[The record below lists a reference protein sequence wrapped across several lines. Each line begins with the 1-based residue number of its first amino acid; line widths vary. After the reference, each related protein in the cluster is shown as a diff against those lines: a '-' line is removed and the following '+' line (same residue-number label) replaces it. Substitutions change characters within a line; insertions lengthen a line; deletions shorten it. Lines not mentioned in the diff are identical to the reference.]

1 MSLSY
6 PALTFHSMP
15 IGVTYTRPHPHY
27 PDSLALDSPAVEGM
41 TDLRMVTALTVER
54 TNTLAATRER
64 MRKLGVKMLLVT
76 DATGAVAGIV
86 TLSDLNSDRPAKI
99 AAKCGEQP
107 DALLV
112 QDIMTLRG
120 RIEVLHLNDVV
131 EARVGQLLSS
141 LREAGR
147 RHALVLQPGQNG
159 RDETICGIFS
169 LTKLCALIGLAINTG
184 DPMPTIEAE
193 LVKVL
198 GPRPAAAP
206 QAREA

>member
-1 MSLSY
+1 MTTGY
-6 PALTFHSMP
+6 PALCFKSMP
-15 IGVTYTRPHPHY
+15 IGVTYTRPHQHY
-27 PDSLALDSPAVEGM
+27 PVDLKLDSPAVEGM

-76 DATGAVAGIV
+76 DETGAVAGIV
-86 TLSDLNSDRPAKI
+86 TLSDLNSDRPSKI

-107 DALLV
+107 EALLV

-120 RIEVLHLNDVV
+120 RIEVLLLQDVV
-131 EARVGQLLSS
+131 EANVGQLLSS

-159 RDETICGIFS
+159 SDDMICGIFS
-169 LTKLCALIGLAINTG
+169 LTKLCSLIGLAINTG
-184 DPMPTIEAE
+184 DSMQTIEAALLE
-193 LVKVL
+193 VL
-198 GPRPAAAP
+198 GPTSAATPA
-206 QAREA
+206 AREA